1 MTHASKL
8 FALLCN
14 AYGAPP
20 HIQTVALPAAAP
32 LSEND
37 VRLQVHYAAFNFTDH
52 LLVQGRYQDKPDIP
66 FVPGLDAAG
75 VVLEAG
81 ANVTQ
86 FKPGDQVVSSGV
98 VGAWAS
104 QLTAPAHR
112 LVHIPPGLSQAHA
125 VASIN
130 SHLTAYHGL
139 VDRAQ
144 LKAGE
149 RVLVLG
155 ANGAVGKACIQI
167 AEHFGARV
175 VTVERHD
182 TNQLAIKDLTHPT
195 TATIIDKTALK
206 AGIRTVLGR
215 HGADIVVDPVGDF
228 YTEAAVRN
236 LAWRGRLLIV
246 GFAAGDIPKIST
258 NLLLLKGASLAGV
271 YCGGLLFQETPSFT
285 RQMADMFQLMAN
297 GVLTPLPYESMPA
310 HDFKPIWSR
319 FSCAEKGSKILL
331 NFQTETGNTNEQ

>member
-8 FALLCN
+8 FALLCT

-20 HIQTVALPAAAP
+20 HIETVALPTPAP
-32 LSEND
+32 IGKDE
-37 VRLQVHYAAFNFTDH
+37 VRLQIHHAAFNFTDH
-52 LLVQGRYQDKPDIP
+52 LLVQGRYQDKPNPP
-66 FVPGLDAAG
+66 FIPGLDAAG
-75 VVLEAG
+75 IVLETG
-81 ANVTQ
+81 PGVTQ
-86 FKPGDQVVSSGV
+86 FQAGDLVVSSGV

-112 LVHIPPGLSQAHA
+112 LVHIPNGLNAAHA

-139 VDRAQ
+139 IDRAQ

-155 ANGAVGKACIQI
+155 ANGAVGKACVQI
-167 AEHFGARV
+167 AEHFGANV
-175 VTVERHD
+175 VTVERRNA
-182 TNQLAIKDLTHPT
+182 NQLIIKDRSNPT
-195 TATIIDKTALK
+195 NTAIVKSSELKT
-206 AGIRTVLGR
+206 GIRTIVGQK
-215 HGADIVVDPVGDF
+215 GANIVVDPVGDF

-236 LAWRGRLLIV
+236 LAWRGRLLVV

-258 NLLLLKGASLAGV
+258 NLLLLKGAALVGV

-285 RQMADMFQLMAN
+285 HQMANMFQLMAD
-297 GVLTPLPYESMPA
+297 GVLSPLPYESMPA
-310 HDFKPIWSR
+310 HNFPPIWSR
-319 FSCAEKGSKILL
+319 FSSAPKGSKLL
-331 NFQTETGNTNEQ
+331 LDFQTNEGYANEQ